1 MRRLILGL
9 LIALV
14 FGCGVGLID
23 ASQAIAAPLPTGA
36 PTVGMSAADP
46 PLATALAAPPAP
58 VTTAPTGK
66 DLERKQQ
73 AADAANTKRKII
85 IGLIVVVL
93 LVIVI
98 IGHRSRSKNRARKKK
113 LQQAQG
119 G

>member
-1 MRRLILGL
+1 MLT
-9 LIALV
+9 ALV
-14 FGCGVGLID
+14 LGGGV
-23 ASQAIAAPLPTGA
+23 AIAGAVPAFAAPYPSTRIG
-36 PTVGMSAADP
+36 VVRQ
-46 PLATALAAPPAP
+46 AAPPAP
-58 VTTAPTGK
+58 VTTAPTGS
-66 DLERKQQ
+66 DLQRKQQ